1 MTEQGAKPFVE
12 PTLFELV
19 QKYAKDITEGRV
31 KAGDRL
37 KRTTPIIVFCQ
48 NFFLQFFENVFDHP
62 ITGIDMQSKAEAT
75 RLRIGTNGKDND
87 SKRRL
92 IAQFESLCD
101 LWPDA
106 LGFGYGGSKGGFV
119 DFHKRYLPRLLD
131 RIVSWAATVKN
142 EPLVEAAKGARNA
155 YNDALRHLR

>member
-1 MTEQGAKPFVE
+1 MKEQGAKPFVE

-19 QKYAKDITEGRV
+19 QKYAKDIIEGRV

-62 ITGIDMQSKAEAT
+62 ITGIDLQSKLEAA
-75 RLRIGTNGKDND
+75 RLRIGTAGKENE
-87 SKRRL
+87 SKRLL

-106 LGFGYGGSKGGFV
+106 LGFGYGGSKGAFME
-119 DFHKRYLPRLLD
+119 FHKRYLPRLLD
-131 RIVSWAATVKN
+131 RIVTWAATVKE
-142 EPLVEAAKGARNA
+142 EPLIEAAKAARDA
-155 YNDALRHLR
+155 YKDALRHLS